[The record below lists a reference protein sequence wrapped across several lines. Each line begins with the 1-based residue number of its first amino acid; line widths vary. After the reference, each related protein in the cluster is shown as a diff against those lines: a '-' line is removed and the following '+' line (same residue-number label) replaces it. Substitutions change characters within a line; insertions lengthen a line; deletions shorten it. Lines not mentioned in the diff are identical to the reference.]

1 MNAPSTPSTL
11 NAYFFPRAHRTL
23 IWQFVRRDIRGRY
36 RGSLLG
42 LAWALVTPLAMLAIY
57 TFVFV
62 EVFQARWAGSG
73 PQAGNLEFALQVFAG
88 LIVYNLFTEVISRA
102 PNLVLE
108 QPNLVKKVV
117 FPLLVLPWVSLLA
130 ALFQFSL
137 NLAVLLA
144 AVAWTRGGI
153 PLSALALPLVMLPFL
168 PLLLGLAWF
177 LAATGVY
184 VRDTAPLIG
193 MVMTGLMFMTPV
205 FYSQKALPAWL
216 QLPMQLNPP
225 TVPIE
230 QLRRILLDGL
240 WPDWGSLGLY
250 AVAAGL
256 VAYLG
261 ARWFQLV
268 KRGFAD
274 VL

>member
-1 MNAPSTPSTL
+1 MSALTS
-11 NAYFFPRAHRTL
+11 YFFPRAHRTL
-23 IWQFVRRDIRGRY
+23 IWQFVRRDVRGRY

-42 LAWALVTPLAMLAIY
+42 LTWALLTPLAMLGIY

-62 EVFQARWAGSG
+62 EVFQARWAGSS
-73 PQAGNLEFALQVFAG
+73 PQAGSLEFALQVFAG
-88 LIVYNLFTEVISRA
+88 LIVFNLFTEVVSRA

-117 FPLLVLPWVSLLA
+117 FPLLVLPWVSLLTG
-130 ALFQFSL
+130 LFQFAL
-137 NLAVLLA
+137 NLAVLMA
-144 AVAWTRGGI
+144 AIAWTRGGI
-153 PLSALALPLVMLPFL
+153 PPSALALPLVLLPFV
-168 PLLLGLAWF
+168 PMLLGLAWF

-184 VRDTAPLIG
+184 VRDTAPLIA
-193 MVMTGLMFMTPV
+193 MSMTGLMFLTPV
-205 FYSQKALPAWL
+205 FYSHKALPAWL

-230 QLRRILLDGL
+230 QLRRVLLEGL
-240 WPDWGSLGLY
+240 WPEWGSLGLY
-250 AVAAGL
+250 AAAAGA

-261 ARWFQLV
+261 ARWFRATQ
-268 KRGFAD
+268 RGFAD